1 MLRRGLTIIIL
12 LISPAAL
19 GAPPT
24 PDRPSVSLT
33 GSLAQPGSIEMEIG
47 SLWTGKAFHAPTY
60 VKYSYR
66 GLLEPRIGM
75 DLATMSASNA
85 HCWLG
90 LKGRLLKTKR
100 FALAAYVESTLPVAT
115 KSPTK
120 GTIQL
125 LLDVNLSS
133 RVWLQVN
140 AGVNIDGDSVNGF
153 DSVPVTL
160 LVGTMVRKNMGLFL
174 EGAATITEDGDV
186 SGIVGAGMGWKFSD
200 RAIFDVGLGFNVSE
214 SAPMIQMGLSINFSR

>member
-1 MLRRGLTIIIL
+1 MLRQGLAIL
-12 LISPAAL
+12 IVLFSPATL

-33 GSLAQPGSIEMEIG
+33 GSLAQPGTMEMEVG
-47 SLWTGKAFHAPTY
+47 ALWAGKDFHAPAY

-90 LKGRLLKTKR
+90 LKGRLLKTKKI
-100 FALAAYVESTLPVAT
+100 ALAVYVETTLPVAD
-115 KSPTK
+115 KSPATE
-120 GTIQL
+120 TIRL
-125 LLDVNLSS
+125 LLDVVLNS
-133 RVWLQVN
+133 RFWLQVN
-140 AGVNIDGDSVNGF
+140 AGVNIDGDTVDGF

-160 LVGTMVRKNMGLFL
+160 LVGSIVRKNLGVFL

-186 SGIVGAGMGWKFSD
+186 SGIVGAGLGWKFSD
-200 RAIFDVGLGFNVSE
+200 RAIFDVGLGYNITDST
-214 SAPMIQMGLSINFSR
+214 PMIQMGLSLNFSR